1 MGVHGGP
8 DISEGGLVLALDG
21 ANYKSFKGEATTN
34 EIASV
39 TWSGDGSNQSGL
51 VKSSVVVNEDYLKYK
66 GYETY
71 LWTPG
76 TSLNCYLNGSD
87 LSTGRTSTVWTFS
100 CYVKR
105 EDGAP
110 ITSLSVYMYYPSS
123 DGSSAGTIENVGDG
137 WYRVSRTRTGTNN
150 YLSLI
155 GFTGF
160 ASGKK
165 YYLSGAQLEKKS
177 YPTTPTATNTTR
189 GTTVATG
196 GGWKSLV
203 GNTNGE
209 LVNGVRESGDNL
221 GSLDFDG
228 TNDYIDFGSDVVF
241 KSSGGWT
248 VESWVKYDA
257 IPTTYN
263 NTTSPANFI
272 GSETI
277 THNSWYWSVLESKLA
292 LWNRSPGVWKYGST
306 ILQANTWYNAVLVCY
321 NSGTS
326 YQMYLN
332 GIAEGGDHTTYSWN
346 ASYSGLNIRYIGRGN
361 SANVRLVN
369 GKIPITKVY
378 DKSLTPQ
385 EIQQNFNALRGRFG
399 I

>member
-1 MGVHGGP
+1 MLAHSP
-8 DISEGGLVLALDG
+8 KISTDGLVLCLDAG
-21 ANYKSFKGEATTN
+21 NPKSFKGESTTN
-34 EIASV
+34 EIVSV
-39 TWSGDGSNQSGL
+39 TWSGDGSNQTGL
-51 VKSSVVVNEDYLKYK
+51 VKSSVVVDEDYLKYK

-150 YLSLI
+150 YLSLV

-160 ASGKK
+160 VSGKK

-177 YPTTPTATNTTR
+177 YPTTPSATNTTR

-196 GGWKSLV
+196 GGWKDLIGS
-203 GNTNGE
+203 NNGE
-209 LVNGVRESGDNL
+209 LVNGVSENSDNL

-228 TNDYIDFGSDVVF
+228 TNDYIDFGSDIVF

-248 VESWVKYDA
+248 VESWVKYDV

-306 ILQANTWYNAVLVCY
+306 VLQANTWYNAVLVCY

-369 GKIPITKVY
+369 GKIPITRVY
-378 DKSLTPQ
+378 DRALTPQ